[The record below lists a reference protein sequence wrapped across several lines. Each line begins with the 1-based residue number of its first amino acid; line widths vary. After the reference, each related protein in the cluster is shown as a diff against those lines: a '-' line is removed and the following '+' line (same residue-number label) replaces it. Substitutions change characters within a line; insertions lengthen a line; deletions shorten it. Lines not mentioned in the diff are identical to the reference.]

1 MDAKFVITSYN
12 NIMLGCLI
20 NDGKPEDIRCY
31 EETSLIG
38 NIYVGKVSNILN
50 NLNAAFVD
58 IQRDI
63 SCYLSLEDYHGDKP
77 LRVGDELVVQVT
89 KDSIKTKQPTVTTNI
104 SMTGEYVVVHC
115 DKTVGV
121 SAKIKG
127 DALRSALKDA
137 AGRALEEF
145 QEHRLCQDISYG
157 VILRTKCKDI
167 LSGKDVVS
175 DKDIVSGKDIKSDC
189 DSLNVIYDDVMST
202 AEKLDTLL
210 KNAGYLKLY
219 SVVKAGEPPY
229 IKDLAGMSDDISI
242 ITDDN
247 SVYGELCEFYGKD
260 CGRISF
266 YADDS
271 ISLNSIYNIPVTI
284 EKCLKK
290 NAYLKSGG
298 YLVIEPTE
306 AMTVIDVNSGKA
318 IKGKNREEDL
328 FKINVEAA
336 YEIARQIRLR
346 NLSGIIIIDFISMK
360 STENQILLVDELK
373 KATISDY
380 VGVTVVDITRLGLVE
395 LTRKKIRKPLHEVF

>member
-1 MDAKFVITSYN
+1 MDARFVITSYN
-12 NIMLGCLI
+12 DIMLGCLI
-20 NDGKPEDIRCY
+20 SEGKLEDIRCY

-50 NLNAAFVD
+50 NINAAFVD
-58 IQRDI
+58 IKKGV

-77 LRVGDELVVQVT
+77 LKVGDELVVQVT

-115 DKTVGV
+115 DKTIGV

-127 DALRSALKDA
+127 EAVRNALKDV
-137 AGRALEEF
+137 AGRALEAF

-157 VILRTKCKDI
+157 VILRTKCRDI
-167 LSGKDVVS
+167 LSDKDVVS
-175 DKDIVSGKDIKSDC
+175 DKDIKSGC

-210 KNAGYLKLY
+210 KNAGYLKCY

-360 STENQILLVDELK
+360 STKNQILLVDELK

>member
-1 MDAKFVITSYN
+1 MDAKFVITKYN
-12 NIMLGCLI
+12 DIMLGCLI
-20 NDGKPEDIRCY
+20 NEGKLEDIRCY
-31 EETSLIG
+31 EENSLIG
-38 NIYVGKVSNILN
+38 NIYVAKVSNILN
-50 NLNAAFVD
+50 NINAAFVD
-58 IQRDI
+58 IRKDL
-63 SCYLSLEDYHGDKP
+63 SCYLPLEDYHGKT
-77 LRVGDELVVQVT
+77 LKVGDEIIVQVA

-127 DALRSALKDA
+127 DAVRNTLKDI

-145 QEHRLCQDISYG
+145 KEIRLCSDTPYG
-157 VILRTKCKDI
+157 VILRTKCRDI
-167 LSGKDVVS
+167 VS
-175 DKDIVSGKDIKSDC
+175 DKDIKSDGVN
-189 DSLNVIYDDVMST
+189 LNANILYEDIMST
-202 AEKLDTLL
+202 AKALDELL
-210 KNAGYLKLY
+210 SKAGYLKLY
-219 SVVKAGEPPY
+219 SVVKAGESAY
-229 IKDLAGMSDDISI
+229 IKDLMGMSDDISI
-242 ITDDN
+242 ITDDIG
-247 SVYGELCEFYGKD
+247 VYEELCDFYGKD

-266 YADDS
+266 YEDDS

-284 EKCLKK
+284 EKSLKK
-290 NAYLKSGG
+290 IAYLKSGG

-373 KATISDY
+373 KATVSDY
-380 VGVTVVDITRLGLVE
+380 VGVNVVDITRLGLVE
-395 LTRKKIRKPLHEVF
+395 LTRKKLRKPLHEVFGYGG